1 MSFNPMNTVREFIN
15 KSADTASQT
24 FDKVS
29 TDVSKAIT
37 PIVQNI
43 KPDIKITQQEPKV
56 PSGLPS
62 SIALSSNDNT
72 KKLFEPIKTQQDGT
86 NELVSFEKQFQSSYV
101 GCFSDDPINPSMNTF
116 LGYVP
121 NISECINMGRENNF
135 EYVGIRGGN
144 ECFASNTIPSTQS
157 VDRTKYCN
165 VGCDDI
171 GTGNCG
177 GFFYN
182 QVYKTKPISND
193 IPKLNDIGE
202 ESEQVL
208 MLEATNV
215 LENFISSD
223 TDIKKITMGLN
234 IDNFN
239 CWKPINTYVIFF
251 WLIVLIFL
259 IYLLFEYLYKKNKE
273 KLI

>member
-15 KSADTASQT
+15 KSADAASQS

-43 KPDIKITQQEPKV
+43 KPDIKTTQQEPV
-56 PSGLPS
+56 
-62 SIALSSNDNT
+62 
-72 KKLFEPIKTQQDGT
+72 KKQEPIKSEPIKSQQDET
-86 NELVSFEKQFQSSYV
+86 NELVPFEKQFQSLYV
-101 GCFSDDPINPSMNTF
+101 GCFSDDPINPSMDTF
-116 LGYVP
+116 LGHVP

-135 EYVGIRGGN
+135 KYVGIRSGN

-157 VDRTKYCN
+157 VDRAKYCN
-165 VGCDDI
+165 VGCDEV

-182 QVYKTKPISND
+182 QVYKTSHVSND

-202 ESEQVL
+202 ETEQSEQLL
-208 MLEATNV
+208 MSKATNV
-215 LENFISSD
+215 LENFISYD
-223 TDIKKITMGLN
+223 TDMKKITTGLN

-251 WLIVLIFL
+251 WLVVLIFL

>member
-1 MSFNPMNTVREFIN
+1 MSFNPMNTLKEFIN
-15 KSADTASQT
+15 KTADTASQS

-29 TDVSKAIT
+29 SDVSKAIT
-37 PIVQNI
+37 PIVQNV
-43 KPDIKITQQEPKV
+43 KPNVITTQQEPVK
-56 PSGLPS
+56 
-62 SIALSSNDNT
+62 NQ
-72 KKLFEPIKTQQDGT
+72 EPIKPQLDEE
-86 NELVSFEKQFQSSYV
+86 NKLVPFEKQFQSSYV
-101 GCFSDDPINPSMNTF
+101 GCYSDDPNNPSMNAF

-144 ECFASNTIPSTQS
+144 ECFASNTIPSTLS
-157 VDRTKYCN
+157 VDRARYCN
-165 VGCDDI
+165 VGCDEV

-182 QVYKTKPISND
+182 QVYKTKPKPISND
-193 IPKLNDIGE
+193 IPKLNDTQE
-202 ESEQVL
+202 ETEQL
-208 MLEATNV
+208 LISDAANI

-223 TDIKKITMGLN
+223 TDMKKITMGLN

-239 CWKPINTYVIFF
+239 CWKPVNTYVIFL
-251 WLIVLIFL
+251 WLVVLIFL

>member
-15 KSADTASQT
+15 KSTDTASQS
-24 FDKVS
+24 FNKVS

-37 PIVQNI
+37 PIVQNV
-43 KPDIKITQQEPKV
+43 KPNINLNVKTTQQEPVKN
-56 PSGLPS
+56 P
-62 SIALSSNDNT
+62 
-72 KKLFEPIKTQQDGT
+72 EPIKQQLNKT
-86 NELVSFEKQFQSSYV
+86 NELVLFEKQFQSSYI
-101 GCFSDDPINPSMNTF
+101 GCYSDDPNNPSLNTF
-116 LGYVP
+116 LGHVP
-121 NISECINMGRENNF
+121 NISECINMGRKNNF

-144 ECFASNTIPSTQS
+144 ECFASNTIPLTQS
-157 VDRTKYCN
+157 VDRAQYCN
-165 VGCDDI
+165 VGCDEV

-182 QVYKTKPISND
+182 QVYKTTPISND
-193 IPKLNDIGE
+193 IPKLNDTKE

-208 MLEATNV
+208 ISDAANI

-223 TDIKKITMGLN
+223 TDMKKITMGLN
-234 IDNFN
+234 INNFN
-239 CWKPINTYVIFF
+239 CWKPVDTYVIFL

-259 IYLLFEYLYKKNKE
+259 IYLLFEYIYKKNKE